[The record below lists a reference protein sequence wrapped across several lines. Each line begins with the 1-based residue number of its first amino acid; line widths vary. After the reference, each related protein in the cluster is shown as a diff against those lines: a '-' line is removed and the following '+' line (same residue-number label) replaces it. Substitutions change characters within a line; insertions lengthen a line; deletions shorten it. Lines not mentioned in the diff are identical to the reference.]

1 MDPRFLQQD
10 GTGIFTGNELI
21 VKGALESGIG
31 EITGYPGSP
40 LAEVFETLE
49 RIGSLLNEH
58 GIVAQIANNEALAA
72 ARLNGSQME
81 RIRAMAVMKSVG
93 MHVAADGLAL
103 GNMAGAAEGAGAL
116 VVVGDDTWSE
126 GTQVPADSRFLSQH
140 LYMPVMEPATF
151 QEIKDWVGIGF
162 DLSAQSH
169 LFVTYLVTSN
179 QADGGGSVTVGENR
193 YVEGLNIHRSTT
205 LNTATIAT
213 DERVII
219 PPVTVIKEKEV
230 LLQRYPRLL
239 QLARECGINE
249 IRPAIST
256 ASGIPDLAFVTSGLA
271 YVYLE
276 HALGI
281 LGLTGRFPILKL
293 GITYP
298 VDEALIGEIAANHQH
313 MCVVEEK
320 RAFVEPQ
327 VAATLTRM
335 RSSGECET
343 HLWGKR
349 FPDGGRGF
357 PEAAGLMP
365 TSTAERVAHLLR
377 QLAATNDNAQ
387 NLDWGHIDAELGID
401 AANGDDSAQSRAVP
415 PRSPSFCPGCPHRDS
430 ASVIDKMARDFV
442 DPEYMQNRNQSTQD
456 LVFHGDIGCY
466 SMLKYPPFTR
476 LMHNLSGMGLGGGT
490 GAGIDPFI
498 DNKQLVFMGDSTFF
512 HTGMTAIS
520 DSIKNHQDLTY
531 VILDNKTTAMTGHQP
546 TPGVDVDLLGR
557 PTFAQDIEQ
566 IVRGLAGDGD
576 TFIARID
583 PAQRHE
589 YKRLVEEAVLRPG
602 VKIIIADKECGI
614 TYHRRQRA
622 LAAAQVKELGFSP
635 VEHHINISEDVCE
648 NCMECTRATGCSGL
662 TVKQTEYGPKI
673 AVDLSSCVTDGA
685 CTRVEVKGGDKTCPS
700 FEEITIHRKRAGT
713 KELPPIDPGQLPAPE
728 LKPLTDAWYVYIAGV
743 GGMGVNVIS
752 SVLAQA
758 GVRQGYG
765 VQLTNKKGLAI
776 RNGSV
781 YSHLSYA
788 PDGRIV
794 SPVIPSGRA
803 QLLLG
808 LDVLEAARGV
818 DPAGRHRVASRER
831 TAAALNMAKTPTTGT
846 LIGDQD
852 FSPESMAHL
861 IQSNTDAERMF
872 GLDLFAISERCLGNK
887 LYANIMLLGAA
898 FQRGLLPLSLENL
911 EWAISVAVRRN
922 LETNVLA
929 FNMGR
934 RLAIDPHYFD
944 SAPEDQQQH
953 SAESLMQDR
962 SGVLERSRGRRV
974 AAFYEQMCRQA
985 IEALQQAAM
994 NEEDLRHLIVRL
1006 FDLIEYDKPAYAQRY
1021 LDAVLQTL
1029 DRDSGER
1036 GWRVTSAVI
1045 RYLAKV
1051 MAIKDE
1057 IYVARL
1063 LTSERKYRRDRIRY
1077 GIDPARGDRIRYR
1090 HLTRPHFRLLGR
1102 DFCPDVKTR
1111 DWQLRIL
1118 SRMKFLRHLFASWWH
1133 RDEVD
1138 FREWFAGLVQNFDG
1152 GTDRISYETWV
1163 ELLSLPE
1170 EVRGYRIVRTPKME
1184 TARERAEALLASA
1197 SAPPQHLQAVAV
1209 EAVAA
1214 STS

>member
-21 VKGALESGIG
+21 VKGALESSIG

-40 LAEVFETLE
+40 LAEIFDTLE

-103 GNMAGAAEGAGAL
+103 GNMAGAAQGAGAL

-162 DLSAQSH
+162 DLSAQSR

-179 QADGGGSVTVGENR
+179 QADGGGSVNVHPNHFDDR
-193 YVEGLNIHRSTT
+193 LNANRSTT
-205 LNTATIAT
+205 LDTATIGT
-213 DERVII
+213 DDRVII

-230 LLQRYPRLL
+230 LQQRYPRLL
-239 QLARECGINE
+239 ELARERGINQ
-249 IRPAIST
+249 ILPATDTT
-256 ASGIPDLAFVTSGLA
+256 AGIPDLAFVTSGLA

-281 LGLTGRFPILKL
+281 LGLTGHFSILKL

-298 VDEALIGEIAANHQH
+298 VDETLIGEIAGRHEH
-313 MCVVEEK
+313 LCVVEEK

-327 VAATLTRM
+327 VAAALNRI
-335 RSSGECET
+335 RQSSDIDAK
-343 HLWGKR
+343 LWGKR

-357 PEAAGLMP
+357 PETAGLMP
-365 TSTAERVAHLLR
+365 TSTADRVAHLLR
-377 QLAATNDNAQ
+377 LLETGSNAQ
-387 NLDWGHIDAELGID
+387 TLNWSRIDSELGIESPGED
-401 AANGDDSAQSRAVP
+401 ERSQAVP

-430 ASVIDKMARDFV
+430 ASVIDKMARDFA
-442 DPEYMQNRNQSTQD
+442 DPEYMRGKNEETQD

-466 SMLKYPPFTR
+466 SMLKYPPFSR

-520 DSIKNHQDLTY
+520 DSIKNNQDLTY

-583 PAQRHE
+583 PAERRE
-589 YKRLVEEAVLRPG
+589 YKKLIEEATLRPG

-622 LAAAQVKELGFSP
+622 LASAQIKELGFSP

-662 TVKQTEYGPKI
+662 TVKGETEYGPKI
-673 AVDLSSCVTDGA
+673 AIDLSSCVTDGA
-685 CTRVEVKGGDKTCPS
+685 CTRVEVTGGDKTCPS
-700 FEEITIHRKRAGT
+700 FEEITIHRKQAPAND
-713 KELPPIDPGQLPAPE
+713 LPPIDPGRIPEPALEPM
-728 LKPLTDAWYVYIAGV
+728 TDSWYVYIAGV
-743 GGMGVNVIS
+743 GGMGVNVIA

-758 GVRQGYG
+758 GVRQGYA

-803 QLLLG
+803 HLLLG
-808 LDVLEAARGV
+808 LDILEAARGI
-818 DPAGRHRVASRER
+818 DPAGRHRVASRAR
-831 TAAALNMAKTPTTGT
+831 TAAALNTAKTPTTGT

-861 IQSNTDAERMF
+861 IESNTDAGRMF
-872 GLDLFAISERCLGNK
+872 GLDLFAISERFLGNK

-898 FQRGLLPLSLENL
+898 FQRGLLPLRLENL
-911 EWAISVAVRRN
+911 EWAISVAVRRD

-934 RLAIDPHYFD
+934 RLAIDPQYFD
-944 SAPEDQQQH
+944 AKESSAR
-953 SAESLMQDR
+953 SANSLIRDN
-962 SGVLERSRGRRV
+962 SGLLTRVHGRRV
-974 AAFYEQMCRQA
+974 AAMYGQMCRQA
-985 IEALQQAAM
+985 LEAMEGRGLI
-994 NEEDLRHLIVRL
+994 EEDLSRLIVRL
-1006 FDLIEYDKPAYAQRY
+1006 YDLIEYDNPAYAKRY
-1021 LDAVLQTL
+1021 LDAVLQTF

-1036 GWRVTSAVI
+1036 GLQATSAVI

-1057 IYVARL
+1057 VYVARL
-1063 LTSERKYRRDRIRY
+1063 LTCEQKYRRDRARY
-1077 GIDPARGDRIRYR
+1077 GIDPARGDRVQYR
-1090 HLTRPHFRLLGR
+1090 HLTRPHFRFLGR
-1102 DFCPDVKTR
+1102 DFRPDVKAR

-1118 SRMKFLRHLFASWWH
+1118 SRMKFLRRLFASWWH
-1133 RDEVD
+1133 REEID
-1138 FREWFAGLVQNFDG
+1138 FREWFADLVHAFDG
-1152 GTDRISYETWV
+1152 GENRVSYETWV

-1184 TARERAEALLASA
+1184 AAREHAKTLLAAA
-1197 SAPPQHLQAVAV
+1197 STPSQRISVPV
-1209 EAVAA
+1209 EVVAA